1 MEVTEM
7 EIQNNTFKQA
17 LFFEQYGDKF
27 KGHDLYNLYLAVH
40 GYDGQGGYFKST
52 NVPIK
57 YKNSFFNTLPIKDAN
72 PAPYT
77 FVKAYT
83 GNLLENIQNGVG
95 LFFYSIPNAQNRL
108 GTGTGKTTTAIAIL
122 HEYLVARAIEEMAG
136 GRKIT
141 VNPALFYKASELQ
154 TLYNSQFR
162 GTPDMQDKASYR
174 YYKVKELLM
183 KAEMLVLDDIGI
195 RQKITDAFE
204 NEMTEIIDARDSKML
219 MTIYTSN
226 LPIEKL
232 ADTLGD
238 RIASRIEGMT
248 EQVAFKGQDFRK
260 GGILK

>member
-1 MEVTEM
+1 M
-7 EIQNNTFKQA
+7 EIKNSLFDQA
-17 LFFEQYGDKF
+17 LFFKQHGHKF
-27 KGHDLYNLYLAVH
+27 SQRDLYHLYLALQ
-40 GYDGQGGYFKST
+40 GEEGTGGYFKTT
-52 NVPIK
+52 NVPTK
-57 YKNSFFNTLPIKDAN
+57 YKRSFFSNLPIKDDN
-72 PAPYT
+72 PVAYT
-77 FVKAYT
+77 FIKAYT
-83 GNLLENIQNGVG
+83 GNLLENVQNGVG
-95 LFFYSIPNAQNRL
+95 LFFYPIVNAENRL
-108 GTGTGKTTTAIAIL
+108 GTGNGKTTSAVAIL
-122 HEYLVARAIEEMAG
+122 NEYLVARAIEEMAG

-154 TLYNSQFR
+154 TLYNAQFR
-162 GTPDMQDKASYR
+162 GTPDMQMKASYR

-204 NEMTEIIDARDSKML
+204 NELTEIIDARDSKML

-248 EQVAFKGQDFRK
+248 EQVSFKGKDHRK
-260 GGILK
+260 GGIL